1 MPGEER
7 FVGGFGESVGEGDDA
22 LIWWE
27 GELAVEEGIVE
38 AGGGCLLLRCGVV
51 YAVEAGPQN
60 CAEAHGAGLATGV
73 DFAAG
78 EVVGFQGGGGVTD
91 GVDFGM
97 GGRVAVRG
105 DEVDAFGEELAV
117 SGDNGAERAAHSRG
131 HVFSGDGDG
140 VAEPMGIKHLVV
152 IIGEM
157 AECATAAERL
167 GALTARLES
176 SLRGK
181 AEVVRLSLACLLSR
195 GHLLIEDVPGVG
207 KTTLANALARA
218 VDCGF
223 HRLQFTADMLP
234 ADVTGVSVFNTHTH
248 EFEFKPGPLFTNF
261 LLADEINRAT
271 PKTQSALLEAM
282 NEGQVSV
289 DGRTYPLGRPFMVL
303 ATQNPLEHHGTYPL
317 PESQLDRF
325 LMRLRIGYPDA
336 ANEREILRRGP
347 GDPFAHAG
355 AVLTGQEVIDLQDQA
370 EQVRVDEAIV
380 DYIMAIVERTRRH
393 ESLTLGVSPR
403 GAQALYRA
411 SQAMALVDGREYVT
425 PDDVKRLA
433 VAVLSHRVALSTRV
447 AAAQR
452 TAVAAERIV
461 EEILTLTEVPL

>member
-1 MPGEER
+1 ML
-7 FVGGFGESVGEGDDA
+7 VKVH
-22 LIWWE
+22 
-27 GELAVEEGIVE
+27 VVE
-38 AGGGCLLLRCGVV
+38 AGGGGFELGGSVV
-51 YAVEAGPQN
+51 DAVQTGPEDG
-60 CAEAHGAGLATGV
+60 AEAHGAGFAAAV

-78 EVVGFQGGGGVTD
+78 EVVGVEFCGGAADGG
-91 GVDFGM
+91 DFGVGCGVV
-97 GGRVAVRG
+97 GGRYKVC
-105 DEVDAFGEELAV
+105 AFGDQFPAL
-117 SGDNGAERAAHSRG
+117 DDDGAEGAAAVFDVLDGEGDRAAQPEGRIG
-131 HVFSGDGDG
+131 GRR
-140 VAEPMGIKHLVV
+140 HLVV

-157 AECATAAERL
+157 AERNIVAVQSAPGAARL
-167 GALTARLES
+167 GALTERLEG

-234 ADVTGVSVFNTHTH
+234 ADVTGVSVFNSHTN
-248 EFEFKPGPLFTNF
+248 EFEFKPGPVFTNF

-289 DGRTYPLGRPFMVL
+289 DGQTYPLGRPFMVL

-347 GDPFAHAG
+347 GDPQAHA
-355 AVLTGQEVIDLQDQA
+355 AALLTGAEVLELQAEA
-370 EQVRVDEAIV
+370 EQVRVDEAII
-380 DYIMAIVERTRRH
+380 DYILAVVERTRTH

-411 SQAMALVDGREYVT
+411 AQAMALLDGRTYAT

-433 VAVLSHRVALSTRV
+433 VPVFAHRVALSTRV

-452 TAVAAERIV
+452 TATAAERII